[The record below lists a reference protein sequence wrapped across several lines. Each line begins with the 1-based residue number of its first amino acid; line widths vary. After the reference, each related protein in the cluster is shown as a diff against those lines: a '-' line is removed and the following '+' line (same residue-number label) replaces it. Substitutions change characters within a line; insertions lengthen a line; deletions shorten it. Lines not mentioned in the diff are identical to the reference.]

1 MDGWTDYI
9 GSSSSY
15 SNALLFVKN
24 DGVNGNIGT
33 FLTSL
38 WIDGSAG
45 NASGTPI
52 LGVGGASIEAGYH
65 GGMTAGDYDG
75 DGDVDFFYVS
85 SVFDSPYSLVHVWL
99 YKNTLI
105 TGGVNTGV
113 LNFVRT
119 NMYSAWQP
127 TLKTWGW
134 SSTGIVSKDLDGDGD
149 IDMAYGNTEGKVFL
163 LRNQGTGQVNAST
176 FEIEPTPLIE
186 TGWGGLGV
194 STVSIAEFDE
204 TPGLDMIVGSCDYAE
219 LKYLPRRRT
228 GGIRVAGRFH
238 RSRRRVER
246 QHVRRGGYGQP

>member
-1 MDGWTDYI
+1 MRNRRLSWGAAVSAFLFVFLLRSPSAEGQVCTEATGSFFESLMNGTYIDEPQCSAKLWYKDTHEMRDTMTLNKLGANFVVSSPSNVPAWISVLAAADFNMDGWTDYI

-99 YKNTLI
+99 Y
-105 TGGVNTGV
+105 
-113 LNFVRT
+113 R
-119 NMYSAWQP
+119 
-127 TLKTWGW
+127 
-134 SSTGIVSKDLDGDGD
+134 
-149 IDMAYGNTEGKVFL
+149 E
-163 LRNQGTGQVNAST
+163 
-176 FEIEPTPLIE
+176 
-186 TGWGGLGV
+186 
-194 STVSIAEFDE
+194 
-204 TPGLDMIVGSCDYAE
+204 YADH
-219 LKYLPRRRT
+219 RRR
-228 GGIRVAGRFH
+228 
-238 RSRRRVER
+238 
-246 QHVRRGGYGQP
+246 